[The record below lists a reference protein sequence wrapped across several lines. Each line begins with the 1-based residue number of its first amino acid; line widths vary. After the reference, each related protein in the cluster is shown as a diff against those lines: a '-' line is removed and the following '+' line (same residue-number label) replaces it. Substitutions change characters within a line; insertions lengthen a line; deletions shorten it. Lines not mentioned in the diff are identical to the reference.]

1 MNRYASLATFIAV
14 VIAVGLLIGY
24 SAQPGTWY
32 QSLEKPP
39 FNPPNWAFPIAWTFL
54 YILIAVAG
62 WRVMIVEGLTG
73 WTGRAWFAQM
83 ALNWAWSQVFFGLQM
98 PFTALAIIVLLLISI
113 IAFLLL
119 ARDDKARWCF
129 LPYAAWVAF
138 AAVLN
143 GWIAIA
149 N

>member
-1 MNRYASLATFIAV
+1 MDKYVSLACFIV
-14 VIAVGLLIGY
+14 VVVAVGLLIGY
-24 SAQPGTWY
+24 STAPGTWY

-39 FNPPNWAFPIAWTFL
+39 FTPPNWAFPIAWTFL
-54 YILIAVAG
+54 YVLIAIAG

-83 ALNWAWSQVFFGLQM
+83 ALNWPWSPVFFGLQM
-98 PFTALAIIVLLLISI
+98 PFAALAIIVLLLISI
-113 IAFLLL
+113 VAFLLL
-119 ARDDKARWCF
+119 ARDDMARLCF

-138 AAVLN
+138 ATILN
-143 GWIAIA
+143 GWIAFA